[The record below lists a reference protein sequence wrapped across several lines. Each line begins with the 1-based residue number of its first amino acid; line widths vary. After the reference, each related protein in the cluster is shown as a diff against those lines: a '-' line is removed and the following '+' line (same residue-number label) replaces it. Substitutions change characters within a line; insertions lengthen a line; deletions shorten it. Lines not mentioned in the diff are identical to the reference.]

1 MRGFFFGSRYWTGTT
16 LFGLVLL
23 VVGSGL
29 SNTGFFSKG
38 DWVERFSIW
47 HSVNEMRALRSPNS
61 ANLAWFEAPILRS
74 YLYLFSA
81 TGDTLWLERFVLHAD
96 SIVRLMRD
104 VPEGVTYWQ
113 GYQDGFLGWGTTV
126 YDPQG
131 RYQEYFVH
139 DAVICLPLARFV
151 LMVYEN
157 PGLRLRFWEQAR
169 VYQLAVERQVLAKW
183 FINWKAA
190 RGTGED
196 LEHFGGWENLPW
208 NQALSMG
215 ELILVFSDIR
225 RAPFYQ
231 PGKFSLPDWFYEQV
245 PESMA
250 KAFRDNLILDLEND
264 CFVWGHQAG
273 KPRWEDIAH
282 ANLDISLALE
292 AVARGFVFQEQ
303 DLERMGRSLWKLVKD
318 RHSERFVL
326 RRFVNGS
333 GGIDTVYALEM
344 WTALA
349 KFEPAVREVVTRA
362 IAGVPAA
369 RMNVS
374 MAVTCARL
382 ALESDATERE
392 AQMRAGVEASETGLR
407 RGDARNLFLPGEV
420 SDGVF
425 DAAGRRVRF
434 SQWEQLRSGIYFSST
449 GRRVLVLP

>member
-1 MRGFFFGSRYWTGTT
+1 VRGFFFVSRYWTGTT
-16 LFGLVLL
+16 LCGLLLL
-23 VVGSGL
+23 VVGSGF
-29 SNTGFFSKG
+29 SNTAISPEGG
-38 DWVERFSIW
+38 WVERFSIW
-47 HSVNEMRALRSPNS
+47 HTVNEMRALRSPHS

-81 TGDTLWLERFVLHAD
+81 TGDTVWLERFVFHAD
-96 SIVRLMRD
+96 SVVRLMRD
-104 VPEGVTYWQ
+104 VPAEGVYWQ

-131 RYQEYFVH
+131 RYQEYLVH

-169 VYQLAVERQVLAKW
+169 VYQLVVEQQVLAKW

-215 ELILVFSDIR
+215 ELILVFNDIR
-225 RAPFYQ
+225 RSPFYQ

-245 PESMA
+245 PDSMA
-250 KAFRDNLILDLEND
+250 KAFHDNLILDLEND
-264 CFVWGHQAG
+264 CLVWGHQAG

-282 ANLDISLALE
+282 ANLDISFALE
-292 AVARGFVFQEQ
+292 AGGRGLVFQEQ
-303 DLERMGRSLWKLVKD
+303 DLQGMGRSLWKLVLD
-318 RHSERFVL
+318 RHSDRFVL
-326 RRFVNGS
+326 RRFVNGA
-333 GGIDTVYALEM
+333 GGVDTVYALEM

-349 KFEPAVREVVTRA
+349 KFEPAVREVVIRA
-362 IAGVPAA
+362 IAGVPVA

-382 ALESDATERE
+382 ALESDATEQE
-392 AQMRAGVEASETGLR
+392 AQMRAGVEVGETGLR
-407 RGDARNLFLPGEV
+407 RWDAKTLFLSGEI
-420 SDGVF
+420 SDVVF

-434 SQWEQLRSGIYFSST
+434 SQRAQLGSGIYFSLS